1 MSEPITTNV
10 TTSTDEA
17 YKQYYAEFKEML
29 NQPYKSP
36 EQLEAEKQAE
46 EQSKLAQEQATV
58 QAKIDQ
64 AAQLKATFDT
74 TPTGVRLRQERD
86 QVYGKQTLDRL
97 SEGMMQNSDWYRET
111 MGIIVDVVMADNE
124 KYRALL
130 HFYDDCFKEYVRAQ
144 PGGQAI
150 LDFLKTQQ

>member
-29 NQPYKSP
+29 NQPWKSP
-36 EQLEAEKQAE
+36 EQIEAERQAE
-46 EQSKLAQEQATV
+46 EQNNLAQEQAAV
-58 QAKIDQ
+58 QARLDH
-64 AAQLKATFDT
+64 AAQLKTAFDQ

-86 QVYGKQTLDRL
+86 QVYGKLTLDKL

-130 HFYDDCFKEYVRAQ
+130 HFYDDCFKDYVRSQ